1 MNASYS
7 RSPWVIAVMS
17 KKKFVV
23 EPSAHDVCERAAEM
37 WRTLSEQAVSERGHF
52 YVALAGGSTPREL
65 YQILTARGFRQQ
77 IDWANTEFFFGDE
90 RSVPPEDND
99 SNFRMVREAL
109 FEKIALPDSQIHRM
123 HAEQDDLDEAAADYQ
138 NLIAD
143 RFNVDAAGLPPAF
156 DLILLG
162 MGTDGHTASLFPF
175 TTALAEK
182 QKWVVANDV
191 PQLNT
196 RRMTMTF
203 PIINAARAIAFLICG
218 EAKAQPL
225 FEVLCGADNPDLFP
239 AQRIVPQDGKITY
252 FVDRSAAQKLPESIL
267 A

>member
-1 MNASYS
+1 
-7 RSPWVIAVMS
+7 MS
-17 KKKFVV
+17 NRKFVV

-37 WRTLSEQAVSERGHF
+37 WRTLSERAVNERGRF

-77 IDWANTEFFFGDE
+77 IDWGNTEFFFGDE
-90 RSVPPEDND
+90 RSVPADDID

-109 FEKIALPDSQIHRM
+109 FEKIALPDAQIHRM
-123 HAEQDDLDEAAADYQ
+123 HAEQDDLSAAAAEYQ
-138 NLIAD
+138 TRIAD
-143 RFNVDAAGLPPAF
+143 RFGVDATGSPPAF

-175 TTALAEK
+175 TTALAE
-182 QKWVVANDV
+182 QEKWVVANDV

-203 PIINAARAIAFLICG
+203 PIINAARSVAFLISG
-218 EAKAQPL
+218 EAKTQSL
-225 FEVLCGADNPDLFP
+225 FEVLCGADNPDLLP
-239 AQRIVPQDGKITY
+239 SQRIAPLAGTLTY
-252 FVDRSAAQKLPESIL
+252 FVDHLSAQKLPESIL
-267 A
+267 R

>member
-1 MNASYS
+1 
-7 RSPWVIAVMS
+7 MS
-17 KKKFVV
+17 NRKFVV
-23 EPSAHDVCERAAEM
+23 EASAHDVCERAAEM
-37 WRTLSEQAVSERGHF
+37 WRTLSEQAVSERGRF

-77 IDWANTEFFFGDE
+77 IDWGNTEFFFGDE

-123 HAEQDDLDEAAADYQ
+123 HAERDDLDIAAADYQ
-138 NLIAD
+138 ARIAE
-143 RFNVDAAGLPPAF
+143 RFGVEATGLPPAF

-175 TTALAEK
+175 TTALAEE

-196 RRMTMTF
+196 RRMTMTV
-203 PIINAARAIAFLICG
+203 PIINAARAIAFLISG
-218 EAKAQPL
+218 DAKTQPL
-225 FEVLCGADNPDLFP
+225 FEVLCGANNPDLFP
-239 AQRIVPQDGKITY
+239 AQRISPQDGTLTY
-252 FVDRSAAQKLPESIL
+252 FLDRLAAQKLPESIL
-267 A
+267 T

>member
-1 MNASYS
+1 MS
-7 RSPWVIAVMS
+7 R
-17 KKKFVV
+17 KKFVV

-37 WRTLSEQAVSERGHF
+37 WRTLSNQAVSERGHF

-77 IDWANTEFFFGDE
+77 IDWGNTEFFFGDE
-90 RSVPPEDND
+90 RMVPPEDND

-109 FEKIALPDSQIHRM
+109 FEKIAMPDSQIHRM
-123 HAEQDDLDEAAADYQ
+123 HAEQDDLEGSAADYQ

-143 RFNVDAAGLPPAF
+143 RFDVDATGLPPSF

-162 MGTDGHTASLFPF
+162 MGADGHTASLFPF
-175 TTALAEK
+175 TTALGEE

-191 PQLNT
+191 PQLGT

-218 EAKAQPL
+218 EAKTKPL
-225 FEVLCGADNPDLFP
+225 FEVLCGADNPDLLP
-239 AQRIVPQDGKITY
+239 AQRIVPQDGTLTY
-252 FVDRSAAQKLPESIL
+252 FVDRLAAQKLPESIL
-267 A
+267 T

>member
-1 MNASYS
+1 MNN
-7 RSPWVIAVMS
+7 RKIA
-17 KKKFVV
+17 V
-23 EPSAHDVCERAAEM
+23 EPSGHDVCERAAEM
-37 WRTLSEQAVSERGHF
+37 WRMASGEAISKRGRF
-52 YVALAGGSTPREL
+52 FVALAGGSTPREL

-77 IDWANTEFFFGDE
+77 IDWGHTEFFFGDE

-123 HAEQDDLDEAAADYQ
+123 HADQDDLDEAAADYQ

-143 RFNVDAAGLPPAF
+143 RFDLDATGLPPAF

-175 TTALAEK
+175 TTALAEE
-182 QKWVVANDV
+182 QKWVVSNDV

-196 RRMTMTF
+196 RRMTMTY